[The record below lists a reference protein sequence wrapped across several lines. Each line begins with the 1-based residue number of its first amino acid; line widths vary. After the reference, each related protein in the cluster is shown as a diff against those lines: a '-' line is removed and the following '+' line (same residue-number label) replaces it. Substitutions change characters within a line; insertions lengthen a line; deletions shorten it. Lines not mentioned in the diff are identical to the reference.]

1 LRRQALRWCEDNLKT
16 LSTADPAVPDPL
28 NDRAA
33 DNWRPLLA
41 VADRA
46 GGEWPKRARDAALIL
61 SGDSVEGGSIR
72 TQLLADIRPLLN
84 DQTIKGLTSEAII
97 AELVKKP
104 DGPWADWKNGKA
116 ITRKALTGL
125 AQTVRDIPASVVG
138 WRRQGTEGVCPP
150 CPRKCVLLLPTPS
163 SMCRCVGN
171 ATAAGTSSLFN
182 VSANPLTE
190 TLKEPRKPQGQWR
203 GRHID
208 TLKRPREPKKKT
220 DGEKR
225 QSARPPAG
233 VKQQSGWRRLGG
245 RGLRHAFLGRTD
257 VIIDCFS
264 SPLVQFERDRMSGF
278 PLADRGAIGRLSP
291 HLLHEFVLDLL
302 RCSGINALH
311 REVAAPWQP
320 S

>member
-16 LSTADPAVPDPL
+16 VSTADPAVPDPL

-104 DGPWADWKNGKA
+104 DRPWADWKNGKA

-125 AQTVRDIPASVVG
+125 LKPFGIFPHQSVGDGKELRGYARHALENVFSCYLPPLQCVDVSEAPQPQAQVPFF
-138 WRRQGTEGVCPP
+138 Q
-150 CPRKCVLLLPTPS
+150 
-163 SMCRCVGN
+163 CVGEPSYRN
-171 ATAAGTSSLFN
+171 FERAQ
-182 VSANPLTE
+182 E
-190 TLKEPRKPQGQWR
+190 TTGAV
-203 GRHID
+203 
-208 TLKRPREPKKKT
+208 
-220 DGEKR
+220 
-225 QSARPPAG
+225 ARPTH
-233 VKQQSGWRRLGG
+233 
-245 RGLRHAFLGRTD
+245 RHVETAQR
-257 VIIDCFS
+257 V
-264 SPLVQFERDRMSGF
+264 EK
-278 PLADRGAIGRLSP
+278 
-291 HLLHEFVLDLL
+291 E
-302 RCSGINALH
+302 N
-311 REVAAPWQP
+311 
-320 S
+320 